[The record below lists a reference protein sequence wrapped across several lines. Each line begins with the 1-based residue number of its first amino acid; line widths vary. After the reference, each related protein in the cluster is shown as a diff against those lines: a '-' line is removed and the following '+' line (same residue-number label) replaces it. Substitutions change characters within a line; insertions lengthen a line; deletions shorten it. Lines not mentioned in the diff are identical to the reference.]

1 MPHGDWSNM
10 QYLHL
15 VLHTASSTNTH
26 THARACPR
34 VAKHGRPQIPKVDPE
49 PSDDIDFDIIQP
61 VLQYPGTSLSG
72 GWELKSWCVRAL
84 LCRSLYSRT

>member
-1 MPHGDWSNM
+1 ML
-10 QYLHL
+10 YLHL

-26 THARACPR
+26 THARMPPR
-34 VAKHGRPQIPKVDPE
+34 GETRRPQIPKVDPE